1 MLLCAARF
9 ARRTA
14 RFQGNRYR
22 RQAGD
27 QERHLRLKRRPEAQ
41 KNLLCSGVVVA

>member
-14 RFQGNRYR
+14 PFQGNGYR
-22 RQAGD
+22 RQGGD
-27 QERHLRLKRRPEAQ
+27 QERHLRLKRGPEAQ